1 MQMILAKRWRE
12 SSVRVK
18 SDAPLA
24 ATVMMGGL
32 LEAYFSRRSISSQ
45 ARAPCLT
52 PPPFLRMPRP
62 AKPLQLKEWTLK
74 NYTDVAHELGWI
86 TKTTKDIGEFVRDY
100 RNFIH
105 PQKELSHGI
114 VLEPGDAEML
124 WEVTKSITLQIL
136 KTASVM
142 ITSPRFERL
151 L

>member
-1 MQMILAKRWRE
+1 
-12 SSVRVK
+12 
-18 SDAPLA
+18 
-24 ATVMMGGL
+24 
-32 LEAYFSRRSISSQ
+32 
-45 ARAPCLT
+45 
-52 PPPFLRMPRP
+52 MPRP